1 MIPCSGRGFVL
12 DTDQRPARAR
22 PVIQGFA
29 GCRPIDTRIQKSP
42 IATAGAVDSVL
53 AAVREVFASA
63 RAALANSRT
72 GMGMGSWD
80 VGADS
85 DGEWVRAGCKGGCIP
100 GPGSSL
106 ASRG

>member
-29 GCRPIDTRIQKSP
+29 GCRPIDTRIQKYV

-72 GMGMGSWD
+72 GMGMGMGSWD

-85 DGEWVRAGCKGGCIP
+85 DGEWVRAGCSRRVLIRP
-100 GPGSSL
+100 GAGS
-106 ASRG
+106 R

>member
-1 MIPCSGRGFVL
+1 MVPCSGRGFVL
-12 DTDQRPARAR
+12 DPDQRPARAR

-29 GCRPIDTRIQKSP
+29 GCRPIDTRIQKYVT
-42 IATAGAVDSVL
+42 ATAGAVDSVL

-85 DGEWVRAGCKGGCIP
+85 DGEWVRAGCSRRVLIRP
-100 GPGSSL
+100 GAGS
-106 ASRG
+106 R

>member
-12 DTDQRPARAR
+12 DPDQRPARAR

-29 GCRPIDTRIQKSP
+29 GCRPIDTRIQKSL

-63 RAALANSRT
+63 ERPSPTAERE
-72 GMGMGSWD
+72 W
-80 VGADS
+80 
-85 DGEWVRAGCKGGCIP
+85 EWVWVPGMLARILTANGCERDVVGGC
-100 GPGSSL
+100 
-106 ASRG
+106 